1 MTTLKDQVALVTGA
15 SGGIGSATALLLA
28 TKGVKL
34 WLTGRDRA
42 RLDAVAESTK
52 RTTSEPV
59 CIQADLERD
68 KDVSA
73 LATRLRRDV
82 GYLDLL
88 IHCAGKIVPGPMELA
103 EIENLDQQ
111 YRVNVRGP
119 YLLTQLLLP
128 MLRSRRGQIVF
139 INSSA
144 GQLAP
149 ANASQY
155 AATKHALRA
164 IADSLRQEVSIDGIR
179 VLSVYPGRTASP
191 MQATLHAIER
201 KEYCPDRL
209 VQPEDV
215 AAMLVS
221 AITLPR
227 SAEVT
232 DINVRP
238 LRSAQSLE
246 RERS

>member
-1 MTTLKDQVALVTGA
+1 MTLKEQVALVTGA
-15 SGGIGSATALLLA
+15 SSGIGSATALLLA

-34 WLTGRDRA
+34 WLTGRKRGG
-42 RLDAVAESTK
+42 LDAVAESAR
-52 RTTSEPV
+52 RTTSEV
-59 CIQADLERD
+59 SCIQADLERD
-68 KDVSA
+68 GDIIA
-73 LATRLRRDV
+73 LVARLQRDV

-88 IHCAGKIVPGPMELA
+88 IHCAGTITPGPMDSA
-103 EIENLDQQ
+103 EIEDLDRQ
-111 YRVNVRGP
+111 YRVNVRAP
-119 YLLTQLLLP
+119 YLLTKLLLP

-139 INSSA
+139 VNSSA
-144 GQLAP
+144 GQIAA
-149 ANASQY
+149 ANVSQY

-164 IADSLRQEVSIDGIR
+164 IANSVRQEVSGDSLR

-191 MQATLHAIER
+191 MQATIHAIEG
-201 KEYCPDRL
+201 KEYRPECL

-221 AITLPR
+221 AVSLPR

-238 LRSAQSLE
+238 LRSPQLLE
-246 RERS
+246 HEGL

>member
-1 MTTLKDQVALVTGA
+1 MTTLKDQVALLTGA
-15 SGGIGSATALLLA
+15 SSGIGSATALLLA

-42 RLDAVAESTK
+42 RETF
-52 RTTSEPV
+52 

-68 KDVSA
+68 KDVIA
-73 LATRLRRDV
+73 LVARLRRDV

-88 IHCAGKIVPGPMELA
+88 IHCAGKIVHGPMESA
-103 EIENLDQQ
+103 EIEDLDRQ
-111 YRVNVRGP
+111 YRINVRAP

-139 INSSA
+139 VNSSA
-144 GQLAP
+144 GQIAS
-149 ANASQY
+149 ANVGQY
-155 AATKHALRA
+155 GATKHALRA
-164 IADSLRQEVSIDGIR
+164 IADSLRQEVSTDSLR

-191 MQATLHAIER
+191 MQASIHASEGKDYR
-201 KEYCPDRL
+201 PDRL

-215 AAMLVS
+215 AAMIVS
-221 AITLPR
+221 AISLPR

-232 DINVRP
+232 DISVRP
-238 LRSAQSLE
+238 LRSQ
-246 RERS
+246 